1 MTVQQTVTP
10 FISILIPCYNEERFI
25 QQCLE
30 SILSNDY
37 PTDKIEILVMDGMST
52 DRTREILETMQHAY
66 NCIRIFD
73 NDGRNKSRALNIGI
87 QNAQGDI
94 LMRMDAHA
102 IYDKKY
108 ISECVTALV
117 AKDVD
122 NVGGIRKTLPGNNSI
137 LGKSIAYSLQ
147 NKFAVGNSSYRTGA
161 DRPILTNIIFLF
173 CCRKELFERVGLFD
187 ERLAR
192 GQDREFNLRLYNNA
206 CKMLQLPTA
215 ISYYY
220 ARSELTK
227 FIHWIF
233 VGGMVPV
240 MITRITG
247 KNLLSFRNGIPTLFL
262 LSLLSILSLSL
273 FNSFFLLI
281 LDGFIL
287 LYFICS
293 ILFSISIVKKEK
305 NPAYLISM
313 GVVFFLTHIVY
324 GAGFLFGFTRKI
336 TEDPCV

>member
-1 MTVQQTVTP
+1 MKNPEAVPP
-10 FISILIPCYNEERFI
+10 FVSVLIPCYNEEKFI
-25 QQCLE
+25 RQCLE

-37 PTDKIEILVMDGMST
+37 PTDKIEILVMDGMSN
-52 DRTREILETMQHAY
+52 DQTREILKEMQCEY
-66 NCIRIFD
+66 DYIKIID
-73 NDGRNKSRALNIGI
+73 NYGRNKSRALNIGI
-87 QNAQGDI
+87 QNAQGEI

-108 ISECVTALV
+108 ISECVTALFENN
-117 AKDVD
+117 VD
-122 NVGGIRKTLPGNNSI
+122 NVGGIRKTLPGDNSI

-147 NKFAVGNSSYRTGA
+147 NKFAVGNSSYRTDI

-173 CCRKELFERVGLFD
+173 CCRKELFERVGSFD

-192 GQDREFNLRLYNNA
+192 GQDREFNLRLHKNG
-206 CKMLQLPTA
+206 CKMLQIPTA

-220 ARSELTK
+220 ARSKLAE

-247 KNLLSFRNGIPTLFL
+247 KNLLSFRNAIPTLFL
-262 LSLLSILSLSL
+262 LSLLSLLSLNLFYSNLLSSL
-273 FNSFFLLI
+273 GAFVAVYLS
-281 LDGFIL
+281 
-287 LYFICS
+287 CS
-293 ILFSISIVKKEK
+293 ISFSISIVKKEK
-305 NPAYLISM
+305 SPVYFISM
-313 GVVFFLTHIVY
+313 GLIFFLTHIVY
-324 GAGFLFGFTRKI
+324 GTGFLLGFTKKI